1 MALTCEDL
9 NVQLNTKLKAVLEN
23 VTGSFKNYADTS
35 IAEVK
40 QTLTEEIVKELSE
53 IEGLGAKLEQIQE
66 MADTFAKVFDEN
78 EDGTIT
84 PEEILAK
91 AVLLQQAIDGVNGR
105 VDGLTATVEEYKKAL
120 DAEIEDLKSRVSA
133 LELATAQNRDE
144 IAGVKADLGTNYV
157 SKDCAEK
164 IVDIKVD
171 ELSAAVEAI
180 LFPKN
185 NEEGDGATL

>member
-185 NEEGDGATL
+185 SEEGDGATL